1 MNNKLYE
8 ALESCLQ
15 ALENGDSLD
24 AALARHPGLE
34 SELRPILEAA
44 SQARGMSAPM
54 PSADA
59 MRRGKAR
66 LLQQAAEMREAKRPA
81 RRRQSVIPLFQRLA
95 IALSLAAAALFSG
108 TGLVQ
113 ASSTALPGEN
123 LYPVKRTWEDMRLF
137 FVFSSEAREAMEGEY
152 EQERLDEVAELLREG
167 RVVSITFSGVVSQVA
182 DNGLVVSGVPVALTG
197 QTAFSGDPL
206 TLGAAVIVTGRT
218 DTLGHVSAVMVQVLP
233 PGSVVPTG
241 EREDESSTDGG
252 ESEGPQGNA
261 NEGRPESTFR
271 IEGTLQSVNGNVWII
286 DGQTVYVENPALLGL
301 VSVGMRVEV
310 RGYFSA
316 DGRFIVTRVE
326 VKGPESE
333 HESVSPVNDSDAAD
347 DNANTNEDGNEN
359 ENGDDNNNSD
369 DSNDN
374 SDVDANDNTNDNSN
388 EDNSNQNANDNTNDN
403 TNDSKDDNT
412 NDSGGGDNKNDNGN
426 QNDNQNGNENSN
438 SNDD

>member
-1 MNNKLYE
+1 MNNKLYD

-218 DTLGHVSAVMVQVLP
+218 DTLGHVSAVTVQVLP

-241 EREDESSTDGG
+241 EREDESSTEGG

-326 VKGPESE
+326 VKGPEAE

-347 DNANTNEDGNEN
+347 DNANTNENGNEN